1 VNKIKLYNF
10 LFRLSSII
18 TDHFPKKGSRVL
30 DILVINL
37 LGNRLLKKYFDK
49 RSQSGLKKV
58 KRFKK
63 FLVVADLNIGDAV
76 IAWNGIYALKEI
88 FPESKIDY
96 VVKKSTGNIVNG
108 YPEID
113 RVYPIFNGSPYP
125 CKDELLALKQI
136 VKNSNYD
143 VILNFSP
150 MINKKIF
157 GNKYVIDYSIMANG
171 LLNNEFNFESV
182 NNITYQ
188 AYSFIRNI
196 FRDYQSIG
204 QSSDF
209 SGSTIYLPNKAVL
222 RAENFLISHGLDPS
236 ATKIMINPDA
246 SSLFTRIPFNLQL
259 QILKRLSELDCQIL
273 LGSGHVEKYIEQRLI
288 CALTKSEREKIVII
302 PRSIELDVYTALIDF
317 ADIFITGDTG
327 PLHLAAA
334 RKYLQEDLTAL
345 RNQTAV
351 FSVFGSTPPRIY
363 GYDSQKPGF
372 FSANQDAA
380 SRVFI
385 AQCKCRNITCI
396 NKLSKTCAQVRCFQ
410 DLDPDEI
417 IGAVKEQI
425 RYAERYF
432 NIPIQTFILNENLYS
447 KSIG

>member
-1 VNKIKLYNF
+1 VNKIKLYKF
-10 LFRLSSII
+10 LFKLSSII
-18 TDHFPKKGSRVL
+18 TDHFPNKGSRVL

-37 LGNRLLKKYFDK
+37 LGNRVLKKYFDK

-58 KRFKK
+58 KGFQK

-76 IAWNGIYALKEI
+76 IAWNGIYALKEM
-88 FPESKIDY
+88 FPDSKIDY
-96 VVKKSTGNIVNG
+96 VVKKSTGNITNG
-108 YPEID
+108 YPEIN
-113 RVYPIFNGSPYP
+113 RVYPIYNGSPYP
-125 CKDELLALKQI
+125 SKDELLALKQI
-136 VKNSNYD
+136 VKGSKYD

-157 GNKYVIDYSIMANG
+157 GNKYVIDYSIMANE
-171 LLNNEFNFESV
+171 LLNNEFNYESV

-188 AYSFIRNI
+188 AYSFVINI
-196 FRDYQSIG
+196 FRDCR
-204 QSSDF
+204 SSNESTGF
-209 SGSTIYLPNKAVL
+209 RGSTIYLSNKAVH
-222 RAENFLISHGLDPS
+222 RAENFLISHGLDLS
-236 ATKIMINPDA
+236 STKIMINPDA
-246 SSLFTRIPFNLQL
+246 SSLFTRIPFTLQL

-288 CALTKSEREKIVII
+288 SALTKSEREKLFII

-317 ADIFITGDTG
+317 ADVFITGDTG

-334 RKYLQEDLTAL
+334 RKYLQEDLTSL
-345 RNQTAV
+345 RNKTAV

-372 FSANQDAA
+372 FAANQDVT

-396 NKLSKTCAQVRCFQ
+396 NKLSKTCALVRCFQ

-417 IGAVKEQI
+417 IAAVKEQI
-425 RYAERYF
+425 KYAEHEYF
-432 NIPIQTFILNENLYS
+432 IPNQKLILNENFYS